1 MMPLTAIIMIKARL
15 LERLLAIIGSL
26 KILIIKFL
34 PKMVK
39 TLLRE
44 DQQLYIRS
52 VWAGSQPPAFAAQ
65 PHALVRL

>member
-1 MMPLTAIIMIKARL
+1 MVGLRYDVLTTIILIKATL
-15 LERLLAIIGSL
+15 LECLLVIIGSL

-44 DQQLYIRS
+44 DQQLYIR
-52 VWAGSQPPAFAAQ
+52 
-65 PHALVRL
+65 

>member
-1 MMPLTAIIMIKARL
+1 MMPLTAIILIKARL

-44 DQQLYIRS
+44 DQQLYIR
-52 VWAGSQPPAFAAQ
+52 QLHFAWN
-65 PHALVRL
+65 V

>member
-1 MMPLTAIIMIKARL
+1 MMPLTAIILIKARP

-44 DQQLYIRS
+44 DQQLYIR
-52 VWAGSQPPAFAAQ
+52 
-65 PHALVRL
+65 

>member
-1 MMPLTAIIMIKARL
+1 MMPLTAIILIKARL

-39 TLLRE
+39 TKINNCIYDNCILRGMFDNKE
-44 DQQLYIRS
+44 RKMSINK
-52 VWAGSQPPAFAAQ
+52 
-65 PHALVRL
+65 

>member
-1 MMPLTAIIMIKARL
+1 MVGSRYDAPHCDYSDKGRL

-44 DQQLYIRS
+44 DQQLYIR
-52 VWAGSQPPAFAAQ
+52 
-65 PHALVRL
+65 

>member
-1 MMPLTAIIMIKARL
+1 M
-15 LERLLAIIGSL
+15 IIGSL

-44 DQQLYIRS
+44 DQQLYI
-52 VWAGSQPPAFAAQ
+52 
-65 PHALVRL
+65 